1 MAKELTKD
9 ERIIVRGY
17 KEGLKN
23 IRKDINLLYEKHAK
37 DGKLS
42 AADLSKYN
50 RLTNLEKNIADNL
63 KTAYDVQVRTTKK
76 AVKGAFESAFYYGT
90 FELEQ
95 EAKMNLM
102 FGLLKKEAVNAVVE
116 GPNRWPQ
123 IAKGHTKLTNAK
135 IRDQIMQGVVQGKDA
150 GQVTKA
156 IAKEMNIAASKAC
169 RIVRTETHRAQ
180 NQGSLDSYTEAYK
193 KGVLIQ
199 KVWVATLDDRTR
211 DSHRVMDG
219 QVVEVYEDF
228 IMPGDIKASAPGLS
242 GSASGDINCRCTIR
256 AEVVGFTPQA
266 RRARGDGIIPQQT
279 YQQWAKSKGIPFN
292 KDMAD
297 EVKKLLEARGA
308 SKVGIESAVR
318 DYINRL
324 DMPAEEIKEEL
335 DKIYKDYY
343 AETLSKEHIEAIE
356 RYRSSGYVI
365 INSYLRGI
373 DKEMY
378 GGEKYTK
385 VMNDL
390 LDAIKKVKIKE
401 DMIVTRSTT
410 IDWLGGLKWEELKPG
425 QIIVEDGFMSASVRG
440 NIGKEFA
447 KLKKDKD
454 AVVLI
459 EAKVNKGTNG
469 VFVDT
474 AVNEIWEKNME
485 SEIILKPGA
494 RFIVEEKWIDEN
506 GIKRLK
512 GAIIGQ
518 TKAEQTAV
526 KAPKTLKNIEKHQEE
541 WYNSRFEQLVSGN
554 DQAVKFMDDVAD
566 NLKKLIDSNDLCMR
580 VPDADV
586 LSKILDDGR
595 FKTQFETN
603 TSKGTLAHDFRKGA
617 TEALFGADVDKLE
630 PRDFEKYGYLGS
642 SDLKQDFKR
651 NNARQY
657 GDIVVRFKKEN
668 LVARTT
674 ITVGDSLGAEL
685 IGVPVTKPSALAF
698 PARNLEREMKASVKS
713 GGNAFVEI
721 FEDNDIIDVNRIIED
736 FNRPYFELQYHGD
749 LGVSDIESITTEDEL
764 DASIVG
770 RLKDLGIEYNV
781 V

>member
-76 AVKGAFESAFYYGT
+76 AVKGAFESSFYYST

-95 EAKMNLM
+95 EAKIPLM

-297 EVKKLLEARGA
+297 EVKKLLEARGQTKLEDKLKEHIGEITSKLAKYKINFDKTYSGIWKDSVKVTDYPDKKDAVAEKIKYFNDHIILA
-308 SKVGIESAVR
+308 SSGDDAAKFRELLKLTEEFEKQGKKYLKHQVAIEKLLREKR
-318 DYINRL
+318 DIT
-324 DMPAEEIKEEL
+324 KEL
-335 DKIYKDYY
+335 RKNISVDLSRYDQQYKDT
-343 AETLSKEHIEAIE
+343 AFWFKERKAADKVLRAQTGEVWNDLSKEE
-356 RYRSSGYVI
+356 R
-365 INSYLRGI
+365 
-373 DKEMY
+373 
-378 GGEKYTK
+378 
-385 VMNDL
+385 
-390 LDAIKKVKIKE
+390 
-401 DMIVTRSTT
+401 
-410 IDWLGGLKWEELKPG
+410 
-425 QIIVEDGFMSASVRG
+425 
-440 NIGKEFA
+440 
-447 KLKKDKD
+447 
-454 AVVLI
+454 
-459 EAKVNKGTNG
+459 
-469 VFVDT
+469 
-474 AVNEIWEKNME
+474 
-485 SEIILKPGA
+485 
-494 RFIVEEKWIDEN
+494 
-506 GIKRLK
+506 
-512 GAIIGQ
+512 
-518 TKAEQTAV
+518 
-526 KAPKTLKNIEKHQEE
+526 
-541 WYNSRFEQLVSGN
+541 
-554 DQAVKFMDDVAD
+554 
-566 NLKKLIDSNDLCMR
+566 
-580 VPDADV
+580 
-586 LSKILDDGR
+586 
-595 FKTQFETN
+595 
-603 TSKGTLAHDFRKGA
+603 
-617 TEALFGADVDKLE
+617 EALYQYTG
-630 PRDFEKYGYLGS
+630 GS
-642 SDLKQDFKR
+642 GK
-651 NNARQY
+651 
-657 GDIVVRFKKEN
+657 
-668 LVARTT
+668 
-674 ITVGDSLGAEL
+674 
-685 IGVPVTKPSALAF
+685 
-698 PARNLEREMKASVKS
+698 
-713 GGNAFVEI
+713 
-721 FEDNDIIDVNRIIED
+721 
-736 FNRPYFELQYHGD
+736 FNRPLRGYEDSWKNYKGIGQVDLNYEGAKEMIEVATKALNKSSYDFDIWLQRGVESADGAAGFLGISTNQLTLSEKELQDLLLDKVVKDEAFLSTAACKGSGFSGD
-749 LGVSDIESITTEDEL
+749 LVVNAYAPRGTKMIYAEPFSRYGQGSKLAWDGVASQSFFGSEFEVIIQRGSSYKITKLEKVGSRIFVDVDVFSPEL
-764 DASIVG
+764 
-770 RLKDLGIEYNV
+770 
-781 V
+781 

>member
-279 YQQWAKSKGIPFN
+279 YQQWAKAKGIKFDD
-292 KDMAD
+292 KMAD
-297 EVKKLLEARGA
+297 EVKKLLEARAAKIAQVGDINLNTIYNEFEPELLPYAPTQAEHKCLMDTGSIKDMINNKTKFSNYMVDFTAGESGFSQLSTKILKGEHNFKGTLTNDEAFALNVLRLIDEAPQRSAPIYRLEELA
-308 SKVGIESAVR
+308 SHNKNLKEGDTIIYGMRSFSRSKEWVNRAVAGEYDVDFSSPVLLEVKNCRAINVKPFSYFKEQEESLTAGHFKISSVKNMKIKGQNVKHIVLEQTRVLKGIPFDKDMTDEVKKLLEVRGQTKAEQAAVKVAKTDR

-324 DMPAEEIKEEL
+324 DMPAAEIKEGL

-343 AETLSKEHIEAIE
+343 AETLNKEHIEAIE
-356 RYRSSGYVI
+356 RYRGSGYVI

-378 GGEKYTK
+378 GGEIYTK
-385 VMNDL
+385 VMNGL
-390 LDAIKKVKIKE
+390 LDAIEKVKIKE
-401 DMIVTRSTT
+401 DMIVTRGTT

-425 QIIVEDGFMSASVRG
+425 QIVVEDGFMSTSVRG
-440 NIGKEFA
+440 NIGEEFA

-454 AVVLI
+454 AAVLI

-474 AVNEIWEKNME
+474 VVNEIWEKNME
-485 SEIILKPGA
+485 GEIILKPGA

-512 GAIIGQ
+512 GAIM
-518 TKAEQTAV
+518 
-526 KAPKTLKNIEKHQEE
+526 
-541 WYNSRFEQLVSGN
+541 S
-554 DQAVKFMDDVAD
+554 
-566 NLKKLIDSNDLCMR
+566 
-580 VPDADV
+580 
-586 LSKILDDGR
+586 
-595 FKTQFETN
+595 
-603 TSKGTLAHDFRKGA
+603 
-617 TEALFGADVDKLE
+617 
-630 PRDFEKYGYLGS
+630 
-642 SDLKQDFKR
+642 
-651 NNARQY
+651 
-657 GDIVVRFKKEN
+657 
-668 LVARTT
+668 
-674 ITVGDSLGAEL
+674 
-685 IGVPVTKPSALAF
+685 
-698 PARNLEREMKASVKS
+698 ER
-713 GGNAFVEI
+713 
-721 FEDNDIIDVNRIIED
+721 
-736 FNRPYFELQYHGD
+736 
-749 LGVSDIESITTEDEL
+749 
-764 DASIVG
+764 
-770 RLKDLGIEYNV
+770 
-781 V
+781 

>member
-297 EVKKLLEARGA
+297 EVKKLLETRGQTKPEDKLKEHLGEITSKLAKYKINFDKTYSGIWKDSVKVTDYPDKKDAVAEKIKYFNDHIILA
-308 SKVGIESAVR
+308 SSGDDAAKFRELLKLTEEFEKQGKKYLKHQVAIEKLLREKSDITKELR
-318 DYINRL
+318 KYISDDLSRY
-324 DMPAEEIKEEL
+324 DQQ
-335 DKIYKDYY
+335 YKD
-343 AETLSKEHIEAIE
+343 AAFWFKERKAADKVLRAQTGEVWNDLSKEE
-356 RYRSSGYVI
+356 R
-365 INSYLRGI
+365 
-373 DKEMY
+373 
-378 GGEKYTK
+378 
-385 VMNDL
+385 
-390 LDAIKKVKIKE
+390 
-401 DMIVTRSTT
+401 
-410 IDWLGGLKWEELKPG
+410 
-425 QIIVEDGFMSASVRG
+425 
-440 NIGKEFA
+440 
-447 KLKKDKD
+447 
-454 AVVLI
+454 
-459 EAKVNKGTNG
+459 
-469 VFVDT
+469 
-474 AVNEIWEKNME
+474 
-485 SEIILKPGA
+485 
-494 RFIVEEKWIDEN
+494 
-506 GIKRLK
+506 
-512 GAIIGQ
+512 
-518 TKAEQTAV
+518 
-526 KAPKTLKNIEKHQEE
+526 
-541 WYNSRFEQLVSGN
+541 
-554 DQAVKFMDDVAD
+554 
-566 NLKKLIDSNDLCMR
+566 
-580 VPDADV
+580 
-586 LSKILDDGR
+586 
-595 FKTQFETN
+595 
-603 TSKGTLAHDFRKGA
+603 
-617 TEALFGADVDKLE
+617 EAL
-630 PRDFEKYGYLGS
+630 YQYTSGS
-642 SDLKQDFKR
+642 GK
-651 NNARQY
+651 
-657 GDIVVRFKKEN
+657 
-668 LVARTT
+668 
-674 ITVGDSLGAEL
+674 
-685 IGVPVTKPSALAF
+685 
-698 PARNLEREMKASVKS
+698 
-713 GGNAFVEI
+713 
-721 FEDNDIIDVNRIIED
+721 
-736 FNRPYFELQYHGD
+736 FNRPLRGYEGSWYNYKGIGQVDLDYEGGKEMIEAATKALDKSSYDFDIWLQRGVESADGAAGFLGISTNQLTLSEKELQD
-749 LGVSDIESITTEDEL
+749 LLLDKVVKDEAFLSTAACKGSGFSGNLVVNAYAPRGTKMIYAEPFSHYGQGNKLAWDGVASQSSFGGEFEVIIQRGSSYKITKLEKVGSRIFVDVDVFPPEL
-764 DASIVG
+764 
-770 RLKDLGIEYNV
+770 
-781 V
+781 

>member
-63 KTAYDVQVRTTKK
+63 KTAYDVQVKTTKK
-76 AVKGAFESAFYYGT
+76 AVKGAFESAFYYST

-95 EAKMNLM
+95 EAKIPLM

-308 SKVGIESAVR
+308 SKVGIESDV
-318 DYINRL
+318 
-324 DMPAEEIKEEL
+324 
-335 DKIYKDYY
+335 
-343 AETLSKEHIEAIE
+343 S
-356 RYRSSGYVI
+356 
-365 INSYLRGI
+365 
-373 DKEMY
+373 
-378 GGEKYTK
+378 
-385 VMNDL
+385 
-390 LDAIKKVKIKE
+390 
-401 DMIVTRSTT
+401 
-410 IDWLGGLKWEELKPG
+410 
-425 QIIVEDGFMSASVRG
+425 
-440 NIGKEFA
+440 
-447 KLKKDKD
+447 
-454 AVVLI
+454 
-459 EAKVNKGTNG
+459 
-469 VFVDT
+469 
-474 AVNEIWEKNME
+474 
-485 SEIILKPGA
+485 
-494 RFIVEEKWIDEN
+494 
-506 GIKRLK
+506 
-512 GAIIGQ
+512 
-518 TKAEQTAV
+518 AV
-526 KAPKTLKNIEKHQEE
+526 KKEVPKTLKNIKKHQEK
-541 WYNSRFEQLVSGN
+541 WYNYKFRQSVSGN

-566 NLKKLIDSNDLCMR
+566 NLKKLVDSNDLCMR

-603 TSKGTLAHDFRKGA
+603 TSRGALDQDFRMEA
-617 TEALFGADVDKLE
+617 TETLFGADVDKLE

-642 SDLKQDFKR
+642 SDLKKDFEG
-651 NNARQY
+651 NYASQY

-668 LVARTT
+668 LVDRTT
-674 ITVGDSLGAEL
+674 ITVGDSLGANL

-698 PARNLEREMKASVKS
+698 PAHKLEREIRASIRT

-721 FEDNDIIDVNRIIED
+721 FEENDITDVNQIIED
-736 FNRPYFELQYHGD
+736 FNDIYFELQYHGD
-749 LGVSDIESITTEDEL
+749 LEISDIASITTEYEL

-770 RLKDLGIEYNV
+770 RLKDLGIKYNV

>member
-23 IRKDINLLYEKHAK
+23 IRNDINLLYEKYAK

-63 KTAYDVQVRTTKK
+63 KTAYDIQVKTTKK

-123 IAKGHTKLTNAK
+123 IAKGHTKLTNTK

-156 IAKEMNIAASKAC
+156 VAKEMNIAASKAC

-219 QVVEVYEDF
+219 QIVEVYEDF

-297 EVKKLLEARGA
+297 EVKKLLEARGQT
-308 SKVGIESAVR
+308 KPE
-318 DYINRL
+318 DKL
-324 DMPAEEIKEEL
+324 KEHLEEITSKLAKYKINFDKTYSGIWKDSVKVTDYPDKKDAIPAKIKYFHDHAISASSGDDAAKFRELLKLTEEFEKQGKKYLKHQAAIEKLLREKSDITKEL
-335 DKIYKDYY
+335 RKYTSADLASVDLSRYDQQYKDAAFWFQGRYG
-343 AETLSKEHIEAIE
+343 ADGVLRKRTGELWKTLSSEE
-356 RYRSSGYVI
+356 R
-365 INSYLRGI
+365 
-373 DKEMY
+373 
-378 GGEKYTK
+378 
-385 VMNDL
+385 
-390 LDAIKKVKIKE
+390 
-401 DMIVTRSTT
+401 
-410 IDWLGGLKWEELKPG
+410 
-425 QIIVEDGFMSASVRG
+425 
-440 NIGKEFA
+440 
-447 KLKKDKD
+447 
-454 AVVLI
+454 
-459 EAKVNKGTNG
+459 
-469 VFVDT
+469 
-474 AVNEIWEKNME
+474 
-485 SEIILKPGA
+485 
-494 RFIVEEKWIDEN
+494 
-506 GIKRLK
+506 
-512 GAIIGQ
+512 
-518 TKAEQTAV
+518 
-526 KAPKTLKNIEKHQEE
+526 
-541 WYNSRFEQLVSGN
+541 
-554 DQAVKFMDDVAD
+554 
-566 NLKKLIDSNDLCMR
+566 
-580 VPDADV
+580 
-586 LSKILDDGR
+586 
-595 FKTQFETN
+595 
-603 TSKGTLAHDFRKGA
+603 
-617 TEALFGADVDKLE
+617 EAL
-630 PRDFEKYGYLGS
+630 YTYTSGS
-642 SDLKQDFKR
+642 GK
-651 NNARQY
+651 
-657 GDIVVRFKKEN
+657 
-668 LVARTT
+668 
-674 ITVGDSLGAEL
+674 
-685 IGVPVTKPSALAF
+685 
-698 PARNLEREMKASVKS
+698 
-713 GGNAFVEI
+713 
-721 FEDNDIIDVNRIIED
+721 
-736 FNRPYFELQYHGD
+736 FNRPLRGYEGSWQNYKGIGQVDLDYEGGKAMIEAATKALDRCSYDFDIWLQRGIETPDGAAGFLGIKTSELALSEKELQDLLIDKVVKDEAFLSTSACKGSGFSGD
-749 LGVSDIESITTEDEL
+749 LIVNLYAPRGTKMIYAEPFSDYGRGAKLAWDGETKQSNFGNEFEVILQRGSSYKITKVEKVGGQIYIDVDVFPPEL
-764 DASIVG
+764 
-770 RLKDLGIEYNV
+770 
-781 V
+781 

>member
-23 IRKDINLLYEKHAK
+23 IRNDINLLYEKHAK

-42 AADLSKYN
+42 TADLSKYN

-135 IRDQIMQGVVQGKDA
+135 IRDQIMQGVVQGKDV

-297 EVKKLLEARGA
+297 EVKKLLEARA
-308 SKVGIESAVR
+308 AEIAQVG
-318 DYINRL
+318 DINL
-324 DMPAEEIKEEL
+324 NTIYNEFEPELLPYAPTQAEHKCL
-335 DKIYKDYY
+335 MD
-343 AETLSKEHIEAIE
+343 TGS
-356 RYRSSGYVI
+356 
-365 INSYLRGI
+365 
-373 DKEMY
+373 
-378 GGEKYTK
+378 TK
-385 VMNDL
+385 
-390 LDAIKKVKIKE
+390 
-401 DMIVTRSTT
+401 DMINNKTKFSNYMVDFTAGESGFSQLST
-410 IDWLGGLKWEELKPG
+410 K
-425 QIIVEDGFMSASVRG
+425 
-440 NIGKEFA
+440 
-447 KLKKDKD
+447 
-454 AVVLI
+454 
-459 EAKVNKGTNG
+459 
-469 VFVDT
+469 
-474 AVNEIWEKNME
+474 
-485 SEIILKPGA
+485 ILKGEHN
-494 RFIVEEKWIDEN
+494 F
-506 GIKRLK
+506 
-512 GAIIGQ
+512 
-518 TKAEQTAV
+518 
-526 KAPKTLKNIEKHQEE
+526 
-541 WYNSRFEQLVSGN
+541 
-554 DQAVKFMDDVAD
+554 
-566 NLKKLIDSNDLCMR
+566 
-580 VPDADV
+580 
-586 LSKILDDGR
+586 
-595 FKTQFETN
+595 
-603 TSKGTLAHDFRKGA
+603 KGTLTND
-617 TEALFGADVDKLE
+617 EAFALNVLRLIDEAPQRSAPVYRLEELASHNKNLREGDTIIYGMRSFSRSKEWVNQVVAGEYDVDFSSPVLLE
-630 PRDFEKYGYLGS
+630 VKNCRAINVEPFSY
-642 SDLKQDFKR
+642 FKEQEESLT
-651 NNARQY
+651 A
-657 GDIVVRFKKEN
+657 GHFK
-668 LVARTT
+668 
-674 ITVGDSLGAEL
+674 IS
-685 IGVPVTKPSALAF
+685 
-698 PARNLEREMKASVKS
+698 SVKNMKIK
-713 GGNAFVEI
+713 G
-721 FEDNDIIDVNRIIED
+721 
-736 FNRPYFELQYHGD
+736 Q
-749 LGVSDIESITTEDEL
+749 
-764 DASIVG
+764 IVKHIVLEQT
-770 RLKDLGIEYNV
+770 RVL
-781 V
+781 

>member
-42 AADLSKYN
+42 TADLSKYN

-135 IRDQIMQGVVQGKDA
+135 IRDQIMQGVVRGKDA

-297 EVKKLLEARGA
+297 EVKKLLEARGQTKLEDKLKEHIGEITSKLAKYKINFDKTYSGIWKDSVKVTDYPDKKDAVAEKIKYFNDHIILA
-308 SKVGIESAVR
+308 SSGDDAAKFRELLKLTEEFEKQGKKYLKHQVAIEKLLREKR
-318 DYINRL
+318 DIT
-324 DMPAEEIKEEL
+324 KEL
-335 DKIYKDYY
+335 RKNISVDLSRYDQQYKDT
-343 AETLSKEHIEAIE
+343 AFWFKERKAADKVLRAQTGEVWNDLSKEE
-356 RYRSSGYVI
+356 R
-365 INSYLRGI
+365 
-373 DKEMY
+373 
-378 GGEKYTK
+378 
-385 VMNDL
+385 
-390 LDAIKKVKIKE
+390 
-401 DMIVTRSTT
+401 
-410 IDWLGGLKWEELKPG
+410 
-425 QIIVEDGFMSASVRG
+425 
-440 NIGKEFA
+440 
-447 KLKKDKD
+447 
-454 AVVLI
+454 
-459 EAKVNKGTNG
+459 
-469 VFVDT
+469 
-474 AVNEIWEKNME
+474 
-485 SEIILKPGA
+485 
-494 RFIVEEKWIDEN
+494 
-506 GIKRLK
+506 
-512 GAIIGQ
+512 
-518 TKAEQTAV
+518 
-526 KAPKTLKNIEKHQEE
+526 
-541 WYNSRFEQLVSGN
+541 
-554 DQAVKFMDDVAD
+554 
-566 NLKKLIDSNDLCMR
+566 
-580 VPDADV
+580 
-586 LSKILDDGR
+586 
-595 FKTQFETN
+595 
-603 TSKGTLAHDFRKGA
+603 
-617 TEALFGADVDKLE
+617 EALYQYTG
-630 PRDFEKYGYLGS
+630 GS
-642 SDLKQDFKR
+642 GK
-651 NNARQY
+651 
-657 GDIVVRFKKEN
+657 
-668 LVARTT
+668 
-674 ITVGDSLGAEL
+674 
-685 IGVPVTKPSALAF
+685 
-698 PARNLEREMKASVKS
+698 
-713 GGNAFVEI
+713 
-721 FEDNDIIDVNRIIED
+721 
-736 FNRPYFELQYHGD
+736 FNRPLRGYEDSWKNYKGIGQVDLNYEGAKEMIEVATKALNKSSYDFDIWLQRGVESADGAAGFLGISTNQLTLSEKELQDLLLDKVVKDEAFLSTAACKGSGFSGD
-749 LGVSDIESITTEDEL
+749 LVVNAYAPRGTKMIYAEPFSRYGQGSKLAWDGVASQSFFGSEFEVIIQRGSSYKITKLEKVGSRIFVDVDVFSPEL
-764 DASIVG
+764 
-770 RLKDLGIEYNV
+770 
-781 V
+781 

>member
-23 IRKDINLLYEKHAK
+23 IRNDINLLYEKHAK

-42 AADLSKYN
+42 TADLSKYN

-76 AVKGAFESAFYYGT
+76 AVKGAFESAFYYST

-95 EAKMNLM
+95 EAKIPLM

-116 GPNRWPQ
+116 GPHRWPQ

-266 RRARGDGIIPQQT
+266 RRAREDGIIPQQT
-279 YQQWAKSKGIPFN
+279 YQQWAKAKGIKF
-292 KDMAD
+292 DDRMAD
-297 EVKKLLEARGA
+297 EVKKLLEARGT
-308 SKVGIESAVR
+308 SKVGIESAVK
-318 DYINRL
+318 
-324 DMPAEEIKEEL
+324 KE
-335 DKIYKDYY
+335 
-343 AETLSKEHIEAIE
+343 
-356 RYRSSGYVI
+356 V
-365 INSYLRGI
+365 
-373 DKEMY
+373 
-378 GGEKYTK
+378 
-385 VMNDL
+385 
-390 LDAIKKVKIKE
+390 
-401 DMIVTRSTT
+401 
-410 IDWLGGLKWEELKPG
+410 
-425 QIIVEDGFMSASVRG
+425 
-440 NIGKEFA
+440 
-447 KLKKDKD
+447 
-454 AVVLI
+454 
-459 EAKVNKGTNG
+459 
-469 VFVDT
+469 
-474 AVNEIWEKNME
+474 
-485 SEIILKPGA
+485 
-494 RFIVEEKWIDEN
+494 
-506 GIKRLK
+506 
-512 GAIIGQ
+512 
-518 TKAEQTAV
+518 
-526 KAPKTLKNIEKHQEE
+526 PKTLKNIEKHQEE
-541 WYNSRFEQLVSGN
+541 WYNYRFEWFVSGN

-603 TSKGTLAHDFRKGA
+603 TSKGALAHDFRKGA
-617 TEALFGADVDKLE
+617 TEALFGADADKLE

-642 SDLKQDFKR
+642 SDLKKDFES
-651 NNARQY
+651 NYARQY

-668 LVARTT
+668 LVDRTT

-698 PARNLEREMKASVKS
+698 PARKLEREIRASVKS

-736 FNRPYFELQYHGD
+736 FNSPYFELQYHGD
-749 LGVSDIESITTEDEL
+749 LGVSDIASITTEYEL